1 VLWPVKNDNG
11 IVTGVAET
19 GDTDPRDEAWS
30 CAAFFGVD
38 TAHACVGFV
47 WEHGEMRA
55 LPTFGGTHGFAT
67 GTNNRGRAVGWAEL
81 TETDPTCNQVDQF
94 LGFHAAMWDT
104 RRGDRI
110 QDLPPLPGESASAAT
125 AINDSGQVVGI
136 SGDCANAVGG
146 FTARHAV
153 LWQNGTPTDIGNL
166 GGEAWNTPMAINNDG
181 MVVGFA
187 NSPDAVGDA
196 FDYRPFVWT
205 AGEGIRPL
213 DVHPGDTRAQ
223 ARAVNDEG
231 LIVGL
236 SRGPGG
242 LRAVTWQCGV
252 VSDLND
258 LAGGYDG
265 QLLIANDVN
274 DEGVITGQAISA
286 AGTNVAFVAT
296 PTDS

>member
-1 VLWPVKNDNG
+1 VLLEAWSTLRSELPHEDIRLVLIGAGHDGDKLRHLIATSGRGDILWIEEFLQDRNRLRSYLGAGDVYVFPSRHEGFPVAPIEAMACG
-11 IVTGVAET
+11 LPIVAADARGVAEILSD
-19 GDTDPRDEAWS
+19 GENS
-30 CAAFFGVD
+30 GGVLVPVQD
-38 TAHACVGFV
+38 A
-47 WEHGEMRA
+47 RA
-55 LPTFGGTHGFAT
+55 LADGLARFVADRSWCREMGA
-67 GTNNRGRAVGWAEL
+67 RARQTVL
-81 TETDPTCNQVDQF
+81 
-94 LGFHAAMWDT
+94 
-104 RRGDRI
+104 
-110 QDLPPLPGESASAAT
+110 
-125 AINDSGQVVGI
+125 
-136 SGDCANAVGG
+136 
-146 FTARHAV
+146 AR
-153 LWQNGTPTDIGNL
+153 
-166 GGEAWNTPMAINNDG
+166 
-181 MVVGFA
+181 F
-187 NSPDAVGDA
+187 SPDAVGDA